1 MKEAQGMVP
10 ALKEQGPW
18 REDLGMLARKA
29 RDKQVAKP

>member
-10 ALKEQGPW
+10 AHKEQGP
-18 REDLGMLARKA
+18 RRDLEMFAKKA